1 VGTLRQIDRR
11 EPKLEAVG
19 IQDLALD
26 NLRYIRQTMES
37 AGSFTAVPGKGG
49 MAMGA
54 TALAASVVA
63 FVQTRP
69 AAWLGV
75 WLAEALVALV
85 IGVAA
90 ARIKAGDELL
100 SGPARKFVLA
110 LMPAIFAGAVL
121 TLLFVRHGLFSE
133 IPALWLLLYGTAVVS
148 GGSFSVRVV
157 PIMGICFLV
166 LGLVTAFVPSS
177 WGNWMLAAGFGGLQI
192 IFGAV
197 IARKFGG

>member
-37 AGSFTAVPGKGG
+37 AGSF
-49 MAMGA
+49 

>member
-1 VGTLRQIDRR
+1 MGTLRQIDRR